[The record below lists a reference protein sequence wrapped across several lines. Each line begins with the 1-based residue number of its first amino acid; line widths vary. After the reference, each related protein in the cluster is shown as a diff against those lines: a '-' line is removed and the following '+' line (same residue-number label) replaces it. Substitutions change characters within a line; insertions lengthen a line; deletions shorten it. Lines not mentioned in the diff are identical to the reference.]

1 MPRLFDSLAG
11 VQEST
16 GGFADIEPG
25 AYKLV
30 ITKVEPHEG
39 QQYARIYW
47 DVAEGP
53 RKGAYANAGFPPSD
67 VLSWKDTAFGMLKGK
82 LHRIYQCNQ
91 QRLHALADGEGRF
104 ASLQEFESDNWQ
116 AFVGCRFGAVVR
128 RRLYTAGPNSKT
140 PGADKTAIEVARY
153 LTPEEFQSGDWPKS
167 LLEDRDQRDKTAQQP
182 TICGG
187 QVVTS
192 QAQVPATFDQNQTP
206 DLYGEDVPF

>member
-1 MPRLFDSLAG
+1 MALGLMAKLQG

-30 ITKVEPHEG
+30 ITKVEPKEG
-39 QQYARIYW
+39 EQYVRIYW

-67 VLSWKDTAFGMLKGK
+67 VLSWKDTALGMLKGK
-82 LHRIYQCNQ
+82 LHRIYLCNP
-91 QRLHALADGEGRF
+91 QRLHATNDSEGKF
-104 ASLQEFESDNWQ
+104 LMVNEFD
-116 AFVGCRFGAVVR
+116 AGDFGALVGCRFGAVVR
-128 RRLYTAGPNSKT
+128 RRLYTAGPRSKT
-140 PGADKTAIEVARY
+140 PGADKATVEVARY
-153 LTPEEFQSGDWPKS
+153 LTPEEFRDHDWPES

-182 TICGG
+182 TIGGG
-187 QVVTS
+187 QVVGA
-192 QAQVPATFDQNQTP
+192 QAQVPASFDQTP